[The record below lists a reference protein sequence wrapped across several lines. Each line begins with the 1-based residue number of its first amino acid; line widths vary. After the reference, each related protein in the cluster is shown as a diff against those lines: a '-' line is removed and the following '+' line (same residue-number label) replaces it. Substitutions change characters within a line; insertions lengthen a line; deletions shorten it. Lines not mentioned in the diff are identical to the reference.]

1 METHHFSA
9 SSMFKS
15 TSGNLQDQIQRDG
28 DSLTSKCGSDVKDV
42 YDTSAHVYALILILV
57 LSTMACGFPLLSR
70 KISKNPGSSTFIF
83 LSQHFGTGVLIA
95 TAFVHLLPTA
105 FISLTHPCL
114 TLFFSRN
121 YTPLAGLIAMT
132 STLFVV
138 GLEMYLTLRGLG
150 HSHSHTEH
158 HSTGEGG
165 RLIHSKILA
174 SRRNQNKDLRLSLT
188 QRNSSLYDLDASEG
202 LMANLTPLSTSTPV
216 LSPQV
221 TANPET
227 HYDRDSEIYD
237 EMDHLTTHVF
247 PQHELMDEAL
257 NEDSQSPGISSKVE
271 LKRKILQ
278 CLMLEAGI
286 LFHSIFIGMA
296 LSVATGPPFV
306 VFLIAIGFHQSF
318 EGMALGSRIAAIEF
332 PSRSP
337 RPWLMILAYGITTPI
352 GQGVGIAMHNM
363 YDPESAAGL
372 LIVGVMNGVSSGL
385 LLYAGLVQL
394 LAEDFLSHNSY
405 KLLKGTRRVKAFCS
419 VIAGAF
425 LMALVGAWA

>member
-1 METHHFSA
+1 MLKSATGHF
-9 SSMFKS
+9 
-15 TSGNLQDQIQRDG
+15 QDQIRRDG
-28 DSLTSKCGSDVKDV
+28 DSLSSKCGSDVKDR
-42 YDTSAHVYALILILV
+42 YDTWTHVYALILILV

-70 KISKNPGSSTFIF
+70 KISKNAGSSTFIF

-114 TLFFSRN
+114 ASFFSKN

-138 GLEMYLTLRGLG
+138 GLEMYLTVRGLG
-150 HSHSHTEH
+150 HSHSHSHTEH
-158 HSTGEGG
+158 HRSSERG
-165 RLIHSKILA
+165 RYTHSKSLA
-174 SRRNQNKDLRLSLT
+174 SRRNPNKDFGLSLT
-188 QRNSSLYDLDASEG
+188 QRSSSLYDLDASEG
-202 LMANLTPLSTSTPV
+202 LMANLTPLPTSTLV
-216 LSPQV
+216 SSPQIP
-221 TANPET
+221 ANHET
-227 HYDRDSEIYD
+227 NYDRDSEIYD
-237 EMDHLTTHVF
+237 EEIEHLTTHVF
-247 PQHELMDEAL
+247 SHHEMSDEAL
-257 NEDSQSPGISSKVE
+257 HEDNQSPGIPLEVK
-271 LKRKILQ
+271 LKREILQ

-306 VFLIAIGFHQSF
+306 IFLVAIACHQSF

-332 PSRSP
+332 PARSP

-372 LIVGVMNGVSSGL
+372 LIVGIMNGVSSGL

-394 LAEDFLSHNSY
+394 LAEDFLSPNSY
-405 KLLKGTRRVKAFCS
+405 KLLKGTQRVKAFCS